1 MRSPSATS
9 DDFLPKQQ
17 FVMQDDFPDAAFGI
31 GVLVAGF
38 CFLVGATWIG
48 AEWSQKTLMAL
59 LFWEPRR
66 LKVFFTKIAVAV
78 GAMALLATLAQL
90 VWLGVGSYFASA
102 KGTSRVTDDFWSD
115 TFALQGRCVLLAVLL
130 GLIGF
135 GLANLIRNTG
145 AALGIGFVYFILELI
160 AMGIRPGWAG
170 VGAHGQ
176 RRRPGLPRWRPGLH
190 PELGAHPST
199 GSREDCPTAA
209 RSSCRT
215 GTAAW

>member
-1 MRSPSATS
+1 
-9 DDFLPKQQ
+9 
-17 FVMQDDFPDAAFGI
+17 MQDDLPARRLRRSA
-31 GVLVAGF
+31 VLVAGF

-66 LKVFFTKIAVAV
+66 LKVFFDEVRGLVGGMAVAR
-78 GAMALLATLAQL
+78 GAGPAGVARRRLATC
-90 VWLGVGSYFASA
+90 ASA
-102 KGTSRVTDDFWSD
+102 KGVSTVTDNFWSA

-145 AALGIGFVYFILELI
+145 AALGIGFVYFIVELI
-160 AMGIRPGWAG
+160 LMGIRPAWAVWALTVNVAALVYPGG
-170 VGAHGQ
+170 VPVYVPSAEPTS
-176 RRRPGLPRWRPGLH
+176 RRP
-190 PELGAHPST
+190 
-199 GSREDCPTAA
+199 SRVACPTAA
-209 RSSCRT
+209 RSSLSAT

>member
-1 MRSPSATS
+1 
-9 DDFLPKQQ
+9 
-17 FVMQDDFPDAAFGI
+17 MQNDFPDAAFGI

-160 AMGIRPGWAG
+160 AMGVRPAWQVWALTVNVAALVYPGG
-170 VGAHGQ
+170 V
-176 RRRPGLPRWRPGLH
+176 PVYI
-190 PELGAHPST
+190 PSSEPSFDAEQ
-199 GSREDCPTAA
+199 GGCPTAA